1 MTKLDPRVGIRMP
14 RMDAPE
20 TVAGEAKYTDDYY
33 LPGMLFGAIHASPIA
48 HGKILSIDTS
58 MAEQVG
64 GVKAVITAA
73 DFNTVLAGSFIK
85 DEPMFAADKV
95 RYVGEPVAAV
105 AATTVEAAREAA
117 TLIDVTYE
125 ELPAVLN
132 IDRALAGDAPIL
144 HEELAGY
151 FSTFEGKGT
160 GNRLCVGDL
169 DEGDVDAAWADCDVI
184 VEDTF
189 ETGAQHHL
197 YLEPS
202 GAVAEPDR
210 QGRVTI
216 WSSLQS
222 ISLAQQRVAE
232 WVNIPMAK
240 VRMIAPRIGG
250 GFGGKG
256 NAHFQPAAAALAL
269 KTGRPVKLMLT
280 RSEDFEM
287 LRSRHP
293 SRVWMKTGAKADGT
307 LVAREFEVT
316 LDCGAYA
323 DDSPGVVSVA
333 VLMGR
338 GPYRIPNVRARGV
351 GVYTNKLKAGAYRG
365 YGNPQISFAAE
376 QQLDVLA
383 ARLGMDPVELRTK
396 NALKGGERWLGGQ
409 VVPVSSAAE
418 CIETVRD
425 AAKAAATLPSSG
437 PDRKRGLGYALFS
450 APHGLLSTS
459 ANVALRS
466 DGSIAVATGAVDIGQ
481 GSDTILQQIVADALK
496 LDLDQI
502 SFARQDTDSSP
513 YDWKTA
519 ASRVTYMAGQAC
531 LNAAHEARDKI
542 LAHASNLMEV
552 SPGDLELRDGG
563 RVGIVGVPEDVP
575 EKEVTFGMIAGR
587 AHYQTGGPV
596 IGASEIMFETPAVD
610 PAVAKSKGLAF
621 SKVGAYSFGAQA
633 VEVDVDE
640 MTGEVHVLRAWCAH
654 DVGRA
659 INPAMVE
666 GQIVGGFVQGI
677 GYALL
682 EEMVW
687 DPDDG
692 RLANPTLMDYKI
704 PTTREMP
711 EIHPIIIENPAPD
724 GPHGAR
730 GIGEPPIVG
739 APAAIANAIANAIG
753 QRPTVMPMKPERIL
767 DLLEGESA

>member
-1 MTKLDPRVGIRMP
+1 MSKLEARVGIRMP
-14 RMDAPE
+14 RVDAPE
-20 TVAGEAKYTDDYY
+20 TVAGEAMYTDDFY
-33 LPGMLFGAIHASPIA
+33 LPGMLFGAVHGSPIA
-48 HGKILSIDTS
+48 HGRILSIDTS
-58 MAEQVG
+58 EAEAVT
-64 GVKAVITAA
+64 GVKAVITGR
-73 DFNTVLAGSFIK
+73 DYNYVLAGPFIK
-85 DEPMFAADKV
+85 DETMFATDRV

-105 AATTVEAAREAA
+105 AATTPEAAREAA
-117 TLIDVTYE
+117 SLIEVEYE
-125 ELPAVLN
+125 DLPAVLS
-132 IDRALAGDAPIL
+132 IDEALAEDAPVL
-144 HEELAGY
+144 HEDLASY
-151 FSTFEGKGT
+151 FCTFEGKGT
-160 GNRLCVGDL
+160 GNTLCAGDL
-169 DEGDVDAAWADCDVI
+169 TEGDVDAAWAECDVI
-184 VEDTF
+184 VEQTY

-197 YLEPS
+197 YMEPS

-210 QGRVTI
+210 QGKVTI

-240 VRMIAPRIGG
+240 VRMVAPRIGG

-287 LRSRHP
+287 MRSRHP
-293 SRVWMKTGAKADGT
+293 SRVHMKTGAKADGT
-307 LVAREFEVT
+307 LVAREFEVI

-338 GPYRIPNVRARGV
+338 GPYRIPNIRARGV

-365 YGNPQISFAAE
+365 YGNPQVSFAAE
-376 QQLDVLA
+376 QQLDELA
-383 ARLGMDPVELRTK
+383 EKLGMDPVDLRLK
-396 NALKGGERWLGGQ
+396 NTMNDGDRWLGGQ
-409 VVPVSSAAE
+409 PVAVSSAAK
-418 CIETVRD
+418 CLETARD
-425 AAKAAATLPSSG
+425 AATAAPALPDAG

-450 APHGLLSTS
+450 APHGLLSTA
-459 ANVALRS
+459 ANVALRT

-502 SFARQDTDSSP
+502 SFASQDTDSSP

-531 LNAAHEARDKI
+531 LNAAIEAREKI
-542 LAHASNLMEV
+542 LVHASDLMEV
-552 SPGDLELRDGG
+552 APGDLELRDGG
-563 RVGIVGVPEDVP
+563 KVGIVGIP
-575 EKEVTFGMIAGR
+575 EKEITFGMIAGR

-596 IGASEIMFETPAVD
+596 VGASEIMFETPAVD
-610 PAVAKSKGLAF
+610 PAVAQSKGLAF
-621 SKVGAYSFGAQA
+621 SKVGAYSFGAHA
-633 VEVDVDE
+633 VEVEVDE
-640 MTGEVHVLRAWCAH
+640 VTGEVEVLRAWCVH

-659 INPAMVE
+659 INPAMVD
-666 GQIVGGFVQGI
+666 GQVIGGFVQGL

-704 PTTREMP
+704 PTAREMP
-711 EIHPIIIENPAPD
+711 EIHSIILETPFGD

-730 GIGEPPIVG
+730 GVGEPPIVG
-739 APAAIANAIANAIG
+739 APVAIANAIANAIG
-753 QRPTVMPMKPERIL
+753 KRPTVMPMKPERIL
-767 DLLEGESA
+767 DLLDGESA

>member
-1 MTKLDPRVGIRMP
+1 MSKLEARVGIRMP
-14 RMDAPE
+14 RVDAPE
-20 TVAGEAKYTDDYY
+20 TVAGEAMYTDDFY

-48 HGKILSIDTS
+48 HGRILSVDTS
-58 MAEQVG
+58 MAEAVV
-64 GVKAVITAA
+64 GVKAVLTAA
-73 DFNTVLAGSFIK
+73 DFKTVLAGSFIK
-85 DEPMFAADKV
+85 DETMFAAEKV

-105 AATTVEAAREAA
+105 AATTPEAAREAA
-117 TLIDVTYE
+117 SLIDVEYE

-132 IDRALAGDAPIL
+132 IDQALAEDAPIL
-144 HEELAGY
+144 HEDLGGY

-160 GNRLCVGDL
+160 RNSLCAGDL
-169 DEGDVDAAWADCDVI
+169 NEGNVDAAWAECDVI
-184 VEDTF
+184 VEETF

-197 YLEPS
+197 YMEPS

-210 QGRVTI
+210 QGKVTI

-222 ISLAQQRVAE
+222 ITLAQQRVAE

-240 VRMIAPRIGG
+240 VRMVAPRIGG

-293 SRVWMKTGAKADGT
+293 ARVWMKTGAKADGT

-338 GPYRIPNVRARGV
+338 GPYRIPNVRARGI

-376 QQLDVLA
+376 QQLDDIA
-383 ARLGMDPVELRTK
+383 GKLGMDPVDLRLK
-396 NALKGGERWLGGQ
+396 NAMVDGDRWLGGQ
-409 VVPVSSAAE
+409 VVPVSSAAK
-418 CIETVRD
+418 CLETVRE
-425 AAKAAATLPSSG
+425 AATAAPALSSSG

-450 APHGLLSTS
+450 APHGLLSTA
-459 ANVALRS
+459 ANVALRT
-466 DGSIAVATGAVDIGQ
+466 DGSIAVASGAVDIGQ

-496 LDLDQI
+496 VDLDQI
-502 SFARQDTDSSP
+502 SFANQDTDSSP

-531 LNAAHEARDKI
+531 LNAAVEAREKI
-542 LAHASNLMEV
+542 IAHASDVMEV

-563 RVGIVGVPEDVP
+563 RIGIVGVP
-575 EKEVTFGMIAGR
+575 EKEVTFGMIASR

-596 IGASEIMFETPAVD
+596 VGASEIMFETPAVD
-610 PAVAKSKGLAF
+610 PAVATSKGLAF
-621 SKVGAYSFGAQA
+621 SKVGAYSFGAHA

-640 MTGEVHVLRAWCAH
+640 LTGEVHVLRAWCVH

-659 INPAMVE
+659 INPAMVD
-666 GQIVGGFVQGI
+666 GQIIGGFVQGI

-692 RLANPTLMDYKI
+692 RLANPTLMDYKV

-711 EIHPIIIENPAPD
+711 EIHPIILETPFGD

-730 GIGEPPIVG
+730 GVGEPPIVG
-739 APAAIANAIANAIG
+739 APVAIANAIANAIG

-767 DLLEGESA
+767 DLLEREST